1 MAISPLDPIASDLLK
16 RALEA
21 NKENQEIFSTT
32 EKLFQLNLPIERRKY
47 ESSRLAKQQRQSRC
61 SISGGGGGEEN
72 TKNIVTP
79 LTTKIRDR
87 HINVGNSSIDPVLF
101 VNDPTG
107 KNEDIQDDGEPE
119 GEGDDVTLLAQEL
132 QNGEAS
138 SDDEDVMD
146 IESD

>member
-1 MAISPLDPIASDLLK
+1 M
-16 RALEA
+16 
-21 NKENQEIFSTT
+21 T
-32 EKLFQLNLPIERRKY
+32 
-47 ESSRLAKQQRQSRC
+47 QQ
-61 SISGGGGGEEN
+61 
-72 TKNIVTP
+72 V
-79 LTTKIRDR
+79 
-87 HINVGNSSIDPVLF
+87 
-101 VNDPTG
+101 